1 MEDAKGRRGRVCAFP
16 CAMLYFILLTGAGAM
31 RWAVRCIQGVFSMSN
46 IEVSPG
52 AIPHW
57 AGNIIHNCMGLQ
69 REEKI
74 LIVVDEP
81 LSYARDALLAE
92 AIKAEPGELWSYT
105 FPNAARPFSEYPPR
119 LLTIATQMDV
129 VVLLLAS
136 IDPEKEISAWVA
148 GREALRKSK
157 ARSGLGAYIDQSI
170 LDLELSADYEQ
181 IAVLTLS
188 LADRLRGSSS
198 AYITTSLGTDL
209 RMSLVGR
216 EWKTDTGLLRGQ
228 GVFGNLPGGEI
239 YIAPIEDSTEGVLV
253 IDKSL
258 PGLLLSE
265 PVRMVFEKG
274 RVTQIE
280 GGPGAVYLK
289 KAIAQHGESMRVVAE
304 LGIGT
309 NPQARLQGNIIT
321 DEKVLGTIH
330 VAIGRND
337 FLGGKN
343 VAPAHIDGVVSQP
356 TVWVDDRILMDK
368 GRHRLQG

>member
-1 MEDAKGRRGRVCAFP
+1 MNKNE
-16 CAMLYFILLTGAGAM
+16 T
-31 RWAVRCIQGVFSMSN
+31 
-46 IEVSPG
+46 
-52 AIPHW
+52 PHW
-57 AGNIIHNCMGLQ
+57 AMNIIHTCMRLQ
-69 REEKI
+69 RGEKI

-81 LSYARDALLAE
+81 LSNARDYLLTE
-92 AIKAEPGELWSYT
+92 AVKAEPSELWSYT

-119 LLTIATQMDV
+119 LLTTATQMDV

-136 IDPEKEISAWVA
+136 IDAEKEISAWVA

-170 LDLELSADYEQ
+170 LDIELSADYEQ
-181 IAVLTLS
+181 IAALTLS
-188 LADRLRGSSS
+188 LAEQLCGSST
-198 AYITTSLGTDL
+198 ARITTSLGTDL
-209 RMSLVGR
+209 RMSLAGR

-228 GVFGNLPGGEI
+228 GEFGNLPGGEI
-239 YIAPIEDSTEGVLV
+239 YIAPIEDSAEGVLV

-280 GGPGAVYLK
+280 GGTGARYLERV
-289 KAIAQHGESMRVVAE
+289 IAQHGESTRVIAE

-321 DEKVLGTIH
+321 DEKVFGTIH
-330 VAIGRND
+330 IAIGRND

-343 VAPAHIDGVVSQP
+343 IASTHIDGVVSLP
-356 TVWVDDRILMDK
+356 TVWIDGKMFFDN
-368 GRHRLQG
+368 GRRCF

>member
-1 MEDAKGRRGRVCAFP
+1 
-16 CAMLYFILLTGAGAM
+16 
-31 RWAVRCIQGVFSMSN
+31 
-46 IEVSPG
+46 
-52 AIPHW
+52 
-57 AGNIIHNCMGLQ
+57 
-69 REEKI
+69 
-74 LIVVDEP
+74 
-81 LSYARDALLAE
+81 
-92 AIKAEPGELWSYT
+92 
-105 FPNAARPFSEYPPR
+105 
-119 LLTIATQMDV
+119 MDV

-136 IDPEKEISAWVA
+136 LDFAKENPAWVA

-157 ARSGLGAYIDQSI
+157 ARSGLGVYIDQSI

-181 IAVLTLS
+181 IAAHTLS
-188 LADRLRGSSS
+188 LAERLRGSSTVRL
-198 AYITTSLGTDL
+198 ITSLGTDL
-209 RMSLVGR
+209 RMSLAGR

-228 GVFGNLPGGEI
+228 GEFGNLPAGEI
-239 YIAPIEDSTEGVLV
+239 YIAPIEDSAEGVLV
-253 IDKSL
+253 IDKCF

-265 PVRMVFEKG
+265 PVRLVFEKG

-280 GGPGAVYLK
+280 GGAGAGYLE
-289 KAIAQHGESMRVVAE
+289 KAIAQYGDSTRVIAE

-343 VAPAHIDGVVSQP
+343 IAPIHIDGVVSRP
-356 TVWVDDRILMDK
+356 TVWIDDKMILDK

>member
-1 MEDAKGRRGRVCAFP
+1 MNKNE
-16 CAMLYFILLTGAGAM
+16 T
-31 RWAVRCIQGVFSMSN
+31 
-46 IEVSPG
+46 
-52 AIPHW
+52 PHW
-57 AGNIIHNCMGLQ
+57 AVNIIHTCMGLQ
-69 REEKI
+69 RGEKI

-105 FPNAARPFSEYPPR
+105 FPNAARPFSEYPSQ
-119 LLTIATQMDV
+119 LLTTATQVDV

-136 IDPEKEISAWVA
+136 VDSAKEIPAWVA

-157 ARSGLGAYIDQSI
+157 ARAGLGAYIDQSI

-181 IAVLTLS
+181 IAAFTLS
-188 LADRLRGSSS
+188 LADQLHGSST
-198 AYITTSLGTDL
+198 ARLTTSLGTDL
-209 RMSLVGR
+209 RLSLVGR
-216 EWKTDTGLLRGQ
+216 EWKTDTGMLRGQ
-228 GVFGNLPGGEI
+228 GVWGNLPAGEI
-239 YIAPIEDSTEGVLV
+239 YIAPIEDSAEGVLV
-253 IDKSL
+253 VDKSL

-265 PVRMVFEKG
+265 PVRLVFEKG
-274 RVTQIE
+274 CVTQIE
-280 GGPGAVYLK
+280 GGAGAEYLE
-289 KAIAQHGESMRVVAE
+289 KAIAQHGDSTRVIAE

-343 VAPAHIDGVVSQP
+343 IAPTHIDGVVSQP
-356 TVWVDDRILMDK
+356 TVWVDGKMLLDK
-368 GRHRLQG
+368 GRYRLPG

>member
-1 MEDAKGRRGRVCAFP
+1 MSKSEASKIVSP
-16 CAMLYFILLTGAGAM
+16 S
-31 RWAVRCIQGVFSMSN
+31 WAV
-46 IEVSPG
+46 
-52 AIPHW
+52 
-57 AGNIIHNCMGLQ
+57 NIIHTCMGLQ
-69 REEKI
+69 RGEKI

-81 LSYARDALLAE
+81 LSYVRDALLVE
-92 AIKAEPGELWSYT
+92 AIKAGPSELWSYT

-119 LLTIATQMDV
+119 LLTIATQVDV

-136 IDPEKEISAWVA
+136 LDSAKENPAWLA

-157 ARSGLGAYIDQSI
+157 ARAGLGAYIDQSI

-181 IAVLTLS
+181 IAALTLS
-188 LADRLRGSSS
+188 LAERLRGSST
-198 AYITTSLGTDL
+198 ARVTTTLGTDL
-209 RMSLVGR
+209 CMSLAGR
-216 EWKTDTGLLRGQ
+216 EWKTDTGILRGQ

-239 YIAPIEDSTEGVLV
+239 YIAPIEDSAEGVLV
-253 IDKSL
+253 IDKCF

-265 PVRMVFEKG
+265 PVRLVFVKG
-274 RVTQIE
+274 CVTQIE
-280 GGPGAVYLK
+280 GGAGAEYLK
-289 KAIAQHGESMRVVAE
+289 KAIAQHGDSTRVIAE

-343 VAPAHIDGVVSQP
+343 IAPIHIDGVISQP
-356 TVWVDDRILMDK
+356 TLWVDGKVLLDE
-368 GRHRLQG
+368 GHPRLEG